1 MKYTQQDLESMLD
14 DFRGLPA
21 ETAWLEFKEN
31 MADPVRIAKYISALS
46 NMAAYYGRNAG
57 YLVWGV
63 DDVTHEIKGTDF
75 DKDVVKAGTHQD
87 QPLELWLRLVIK
99 PQTSYEFFPF
109 ESDGKKIV
117 ILEVDA
123 AYRQPVTYQGQ
134 GWARIGNALTEMS
147 KDPKIAAAIY
157 RTTGTDWSAET
168 LPAAKVND
176 LDPAALAAA
185 REMFADKHK
194 DDVFATEIPKWDD
207 ITFLNKAKLAI
218 DGKLTRAAIL
228 LLGKS
233 EKAHLLS
240 PSVAR
245 LTWHL
250 KDKDEN
256 TLDYKHFDCPLIL
269 AVDQILHRIR
279 SITLREIPD
288 GTLFPREIN
297 QYDTWVLREALHN
310 CIAHQDYSQRASVV
324 VTEYPDHVQFS
335 NAGAF
340 LPGTVEKVLYDKGRP
355 RRYPNKQLAEAMVE
369 LKMIDTLGSGIRR
382 MFVKQRDRYMPM
394 PDYKIETDSVTV
406 DVPGKVLDARYCSL
420 LIKKT
425 DLTFKEIV
433 LLDRVQKGVRLE
445 KDALAFLRKRGLVE
459 GRVTNLMISA
469 KIAAAT
475 NQRAEYI
482 KTRAANDNNFRR
494 MILDYLEQW
503 KSASREDI
511 NKLLLD
517 KLPKGMSVEQKY
529 TKISALLTSLRQRGL
544 IKNIG
549 PSTRYPQWIPSLSTK
564 DLNQFYEKKK
574 EEYVTYWA

>member
-63 DDVTHEIKGTDF
+63 DDATHEIKGTDF
-75 DKDVVKAGTHQD
+75 DKDVVRAGSHQD

-194 DDVFATEIPKWDD
+194 DDVFSAEIPNWDD

-445 KDALAFLRKRGLVE
+445 KDAVAFLRKRGLVE

>member
-63 DDVTHEIKGTDF
+63 DDATHEIKGTDF

-176 LDPAALAAA
+176 LDPAALTAA

-194 DDVFATEIPKWDD
+194 DDVFAAEIPNWDD

-517 KLPKGMSVEQKY
+517 KLPKGMSVEQGVV
-529 TKISALLTSLRQRGL
+529 KISTLLTSLRRTGH
-544 IKNIG
+544 IVNVG
-549 PSTRYPQWIPSLSTK
+549 SC
-564 DLNQFYEKKK
+564 KKSK
-574 EEYVTYWA
+574 WVLC

>member
-194 DDVFATEIPKWDD
+194 DDVFAAEIPNWDD

-544 IKNIG
+544 IKSIG
-549 PSTRYPQWIPSLSTK
+549 PSTRYPQWIPSFSTQ

>member
-194 DDVFATEIPKWDD
+194 DDVFAAEIPNWDD

-218 DGKLTRAAIL
+218 
-228 LLGKS
+228 
-233 EKAHLLS
+233 
-240 PSVAR
+240 
-245 LTWHL
+245 
-250 KDKDEN
+250 
-256 TLDYKHFDCPLIL
+256 
-269 AVDQILHRIR
+269 
-279 SITLREIPD
+279 
-288 GTLFPREIN
+288 
-297 QYDTWVLREALHN
+297 
-310 CIAHQDYSQRASVV
+310 
-324 VTEYPDHVQFS
+324 
-335 NAGAF
+335 
-340 LPGTVEKVLYDKGRP
+340 
-355 RRYPNKQLAEAMVE
+355 
-369 LKMIDTLGSGIRR
+369 
-382 MFVKQRDRYMPM
+382 
-394 PDYKIETDSVTV
+394 
-406 DVPGKVLDARYCSL
+406 
-420 LIKKT
+420 
-425 DLTFKEIV
+425 
-433 LLDRVQKGVRLE
+433 
-445 KDALAFLRKRGLVE
+445 
-459 GRVTNLMISA
+459 
-469 KIAAAT
+469 
-475 NQRAEYI
+475 
-482 KTRAANDNNFRR
+482 
-494 MILDYLEQW
+494 EQW

-517 KLPKGMSVEQKY
+517 KLPKGMSVEQGVV
-529 TKISALLTSLRQRGL
+529 KISTLLTSLRRTGH
-544 IKNIG
+544 IVNVG
-549 PSTRYPQWIPSLSTK
+549 SC
-564 DLNQFYEKKK
+564 KKSK
-574 EEYVTYWA
+574 WVLC

>member
-21 ETAWLEFKEN
+21 ETEWLEFKEN

-63 DDVTHEIKGTDF
+63 DDATHEIKGTDF
-75 DKDVVKAGTHQD
+75 DKDVVKAGVHQD

-194 DDVFATEIPKWDD
+194 DDVFAAEIPNWDD

-475 NQRAEYI
+475 NQLAEYI

-517 KLPKGMSVEQKY
+517 KLPKGMSVEQGVV
-529 TKISALLTSLRQRGL
+529 KISTLLTSLRRTGH
-544 IKNIG
+544 IVNVG
-549 PSTRYPQWIPSLSTK
+549 SC
-564 DLNQFYEKKK
+564 KKSK
-574 EEYVTYWA
+574 WVLC

>member
-63 DDVTHEIKGTDF
+63 DDATHEIKGTDF

-176 LDPAALAAA
+176 LDPAALTAA

-194 DDVFATEIPKWDD
+194 DDVFAAEIPNWDD

-250 KDKDEN
+250 KDTDEN

-549 PSTRYPQWIPSLSTK
+549 PSTRYPQWIPSFSTQ

>member
-1 MKYTQQDLESMLD
+1 MLD

>member
-176 LDPAALAAA
+176 LDPAALTAA

-194 DDVFATEIPKWDD
+194 DDVFAAEIPNWDD

-245 LTWHL
+245 ITWHL

-517 KLPKGMSVEQKY
+517 KLPKGMSVEQGVV
-529 TKISALLTSLRQRGL
+529 KISTLLTSLRRTGH
-544 IKNIG
+544 IVNIG
-549 PSTRYPQWIPSLSTK
+549 SC
-564 DLNQFYEKKK
+564 KKSK
-574 EEYVTYWA
+574 WVLC

>member
-63 DDVTHEIKGTDF
+63 DDVTHEIKGTYF
-75 DKDVVKAGTHQD
+75 DKDVVKAGAHQD

-194 DDVFATEIPKWDD
+194 DDVFAAEIPNWDD
-207 ITFLNKAKLAI
+207 VTFLNKAKLAI

-494 MILDYLEQW
+494 MILDYLGQW

-517 KLPKGMSVEQKY
+517 KLPKGMSEEQKY

-549 PSTRYPQWIPSLSTK
+549 PSTRYPQWIPSFSTK

>member
-63 DDVTHEIKGTDF
+63 DDATHEIKGTDF

-194 DDVFATEIPKWDD
+194 DDVFAAEIPNWDD

-517 KLPKGMSVEQKY
+517 KLPKGMSVEQGVV
-529 TKISALLTSLRQRGL
+529 KISTLLTSLRRTGH
-544 IKNIG
+544 IVNVG
-549 PSTRYPQWIPSLSTK
+549 SC
-564 DLNQFYEKKK
+564 KKSK
-574 EEYVTYWA
+574 WVLC

>member
-63 DDVTHEIKGTDF
+63 DDATHEIKGTDF

-194 DDVFATEIPKWDD
+194 DDVFAAEIPNWDD

-233 EKAHLLS
+233 EKDHLLS

>member
-46 NMAAYYGRNAG
+46 NTAAYYGRNAG

-63 DDVTHEIKGTDF
+63 DDATHEIKGTDF

-194 DDVFATEIPKWDD
+194 DDVFAAEIPNWDD

>member
-194 DDVFATEIPKWDD
+194 DDVFAAEIPNWDD

>member
-194 DDVFATEIPKWDD
+194 DDVFAAEIPNWDD

-494 MILDYLEQW
+494 MILDYLAQW

-517 KLPKGMSVEQKY
+517 KLPKGMSVEQGVV
-529 TKISALLTSLRQRGL
+529 KISTLLTSLRRTGH
-544 IKNIG
+544 IVNIG
-549 PSTRYPQWIPSLSTK
+549 SC
-564 DLNQFYEKKK
+564 KKSK
-574 EEYVTYWA
+574 WVLC